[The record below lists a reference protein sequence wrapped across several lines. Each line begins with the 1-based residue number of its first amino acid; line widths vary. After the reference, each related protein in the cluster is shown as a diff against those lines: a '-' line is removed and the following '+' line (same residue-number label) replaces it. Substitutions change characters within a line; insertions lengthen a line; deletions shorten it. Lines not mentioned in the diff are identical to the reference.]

1 MLVLLAAVGML
12 LNVAKREVWRPLAPV
27 KATMA
32 PADRRGRR
40 RPAPAA
46 RAPRAVPR
54 PPEGRL
60 REEAGPPGA
69 HPQRPPPSQRRPAP
83 PKHPPGG
90 LRNQ

>member
-46 RAPRAVPR
+46 RPARAVPR
-54 PPEGRL
+54 PPDGSL
-60 REEAGPPGA
+60 REEAGLSGA
-69 HPQRPPPSQRRPAP
+69 RARRPAAGQRRPAP

-90 LRNQ
+90 LRNR